1 MKDIEA
7 MTIEE
12 IQTELR
18 SHSPFT
24 AADVVQGEDQQ
35 ERRQRLWLS
44 LDALTCGK
52 VTDAAQVTSDDRKWE
67 HNCWCGEF
75 GSFGYGVSLLKGK
88 EGTWYC
94 AKHRPDALDEAAE

>member
-7 MTIEE
+7 MTIDE
-12 IQTELR
+12 IQAELR
-18 SHSPFT
+18 SDGPD
-24 AADVVQGEDQQ
+24 A
-35 ERRQRLWLS
+35 ERRQRLWLA
-44 LDALTCGK
+44 LDGWRALTCK
-52 VTDAAQVTSDDRKWE
+52 DVTDPAQVTSDDRKWE